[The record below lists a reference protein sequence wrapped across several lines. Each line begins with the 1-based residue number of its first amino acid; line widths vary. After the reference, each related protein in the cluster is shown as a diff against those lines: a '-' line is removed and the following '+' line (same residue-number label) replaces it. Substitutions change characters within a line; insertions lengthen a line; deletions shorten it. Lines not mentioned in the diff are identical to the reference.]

1 MKSTE
6 LKTLI
11 KEAVRE
17 AIQEELKDILLEAVR
32 SPKTVVQETYKPEPS
47 TVNPPP
53 TKSYAEK
60 RAMYESMVSD
70 MKTLSFGANDARSM
84 GIEANTFR
92 PRAIDQSNGA
102 LPEGNVGL
110 DQIMGL
116 MNTK

>member
-1 MKSTE
+1 
-6 LKTLI
+6 
-11 KEAVRE
+11 
-17 AIQEELKDILLEAVR
+17 
-32 SPKTVVQETYKPEPS
+32 
-47 TVNPPP
+47 
-53 TKSYAEK
+53 
-60 RAMYESMVSD
+60 MVSD
-70 MKTLSFGANDARSM
+70 MKTLNFGANDARSM